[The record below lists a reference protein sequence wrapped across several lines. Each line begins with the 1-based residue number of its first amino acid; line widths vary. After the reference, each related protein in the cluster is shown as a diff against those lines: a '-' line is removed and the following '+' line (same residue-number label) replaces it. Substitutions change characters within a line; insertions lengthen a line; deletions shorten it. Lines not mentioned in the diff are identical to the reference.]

1 MTDQFFTELQE
12 LRNLANDARSQVVG
26 VAICSVAWMNLGEF
40 EKAHLEL
47 LKAVAQYQLAA
58 ERVERFQRRQIQ
70 SEKENP
76 SNGNR
81 NAA

>member
-1 MTDQFFTELQE
+1 MTDQLFPELQE
-12 LRNLANDARSQVVG
+12 LRNLTNDARSQVVG

-76 SNGNR
+76 DGNT
-81 NAA
+81 AAA